1 MEQTQFYVIGGVL
14 VLLALAISAIGM
26 RKPDFPSKRGLGIVA
41 GVMVLVVAATA
52 TAAVIAARDE
62 EQTRMEEHNEEAAL
76 EAEATGSAFE
86 EGQAS
91 EGTAEAVDPEPAA
104 PADEIA
110 LGKQVF
116 TSAGCGA
123 CHTLAAAQ
131 STAQIGP
138 NLDETLIAQ
147 DPAYIREAIVDPNT
161 VIADGFGPDTMPGT
175 YSSQLSEEE
184 ITALVA
190 FISESTSAGS

>member
-1 MEQTQFYVIGGVL
+1 MEQTHFYVIGGVL
-14 VLLALAISAIGM
+14 VVLALAISAIGM
-26 RKPDFPSKRGLGIVA
+26 RKPNFPSKRGLGIVA

-62 EQTRMEEHNEEAAL
+62 QQTRLEEQNEEAAL
-76 EAEATGSAFE
+76 EAEATGDTFE

-91 EGTAEAVDPEPAA
+91 EGTAETAETEPAA
-104 PADEIA
+104 PADEIT
-110 LGKQVF
+110 LGEQVF
-116 TSAGCGA
+116 ASAGCGA

-138 NLDETLIAQ
+138 NLDETLIAK
-147 DPAYIREAIVDPNT
+147 DPAYIREAIVDPNA

-175 YSSQLSEEE
+175 YGSQFSEEE